1 MANSHCGCL
10 GEEAICEIANFDLV
24 SLLELNFQ
32 SEISFDSNKLNHRY
46 AAQTTSISQTVTR
59 AEPLGKISPA
69 LLGIISPV
77 R

>member
-1 MANSHCGCL
+1 MNTLREAVQSYLAMRRAL
-10 GEEAICEIANFDLV
+10 GW
-24 SLLELNFQ
+24 
-32 SEISFDSNKLNHRY
+32 
-46 AAQTTSISQTVTR
+46 